1 MKIHSL
7 FRLIL
12 CAFVVVLVGS
22 APEVQAAKRS
32 KRPVKIG
39 VLADLT
45 GSWSTLGKNTVAA
58 LQIAANQI
66 QTETNGRRRF
76 RLIVRDTHLDPSK
89 ALEAIRDLDQRG
101 VKIVIGPQSSS
112 EVAMIM
118 PFADAHNILVI
129 SQGSTASSL
138 AIPGDNIF
146 RFCPN
151 DVREAEAIVALM
163 RHDGIRAIVPLWRND
178 RGNNGLHDSVQI
190 RFQALGGR
198 ATSGFRYEPTTT
210 DFSAAT
216 NSVASQ
222 ITSLINGGTNP
233 SSIAV
238 YLAAFDEVV
247 GVFHAAQANSTLSDT
262 SWYGSD
268 GVALSAVLV
277 ADPVAAAFAIHSG
290 YPNPIFGLPD
300 ALRNR
305 WQPIANAIEAR
316 TGITADA
323 FALSTYDALFVVNLA
338 LVHAKPET
346 NFGEFKAAFVDE
358 ASHYNGVT
366 GSTALDAAGD
376 RNNGDFDFWA
386 VRLSRPTPTWVRI
399 GSYNNGVLTLF

>member
-1 MKIHSL
+1 MKIHFS
-7 FRLIL
+7 FRLIF
-12 CAFVVVLVGS
+12 CVFVLVLVGS
-22 APEVQAAKRS
+22 ATEVRAAKRL
-32 KRPVKIG
+32 KPPVKIG

-45 GSWSTLGKNTVAA
+45 DGWSTLGKNTVAA

-66 QTETNGRRRF
+66 QAETKGQRRF
-76 RLIVRDTHLDPSK
+76 QLLVRDTQLDPSK
-89 ALEAIRDLDQRG
+89 ALDAITDLAQRG
-101 VKIVIGPQSSS
+101 VKIIIGPQSSS

-118 PFADAHNILVI
+118 PFANAHHILVI

-163 RHDGIRAIVPLWRND
+163 QHDGIGTIVPLWRND

-190 RFQALGGR
+190 RFQALGG
-198 ATSGFRYEPTTT
+198 TVSPGFRYEPATT
-210 DFSAAT
+210 DFSTADS
-216 NSVASQ
+216 SVASQ
-222 ITSLINGGTNP
+222 ITSLINGGTAP

-247 GVFHAAQANSTLSDT
+247 GVFNTAQTNPTLSNT
-262 SWYGSD
+262 AWYGSD
-268 GVALSAVLV
+268 GVALSAALV
-277 ADPVAAAFAIHSG
+277 ADPVAAAFAIHAG

-300 ALRNR
+300 ALLNR

-338 LVHAKPET
+338 LTHAKPET

-358 ASHYNGVT
+358 AGHYNGIT
-366 GSTALDAAGD
+366 GPTALDAAGD

-386 VRLSRPTPTWVRI
+386 VKLSGGTPTWVRI